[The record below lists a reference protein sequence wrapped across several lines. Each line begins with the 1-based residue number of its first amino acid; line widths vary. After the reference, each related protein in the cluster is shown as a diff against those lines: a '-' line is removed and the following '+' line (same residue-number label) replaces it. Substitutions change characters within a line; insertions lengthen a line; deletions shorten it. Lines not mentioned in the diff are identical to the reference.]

1 MITSKI
7 LLQETFDSLEES
19 PKFDKLKRLI
29 SDRSTNSE
37 DEEEDMPKLQGLLSK
52 LEENLDDMKNMT
64 VKVEPLDPF
73 EA

>member
-1 MITSKI
+1 MKKKTNSCENKHVTK
-7 LLQETFDSLEES
+7 L
-19 PKFDKLKRLI
+19 DKLKRLI

-37 DEEEDMPKLQGLLSK
+37 DEEENMPKLQGLLSK